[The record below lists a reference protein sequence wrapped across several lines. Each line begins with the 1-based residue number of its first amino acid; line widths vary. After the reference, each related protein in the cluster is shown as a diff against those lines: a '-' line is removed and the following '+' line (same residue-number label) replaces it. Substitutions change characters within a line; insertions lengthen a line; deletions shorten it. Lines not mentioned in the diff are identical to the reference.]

1 MFSNKKKRSQRL
13 IFTSYVFGSSIELLL
28 HEFIQR
34 IACHIKILVRN
45 FDKKNKNMHIGKSKL
60 GSITF
65 KANCGKW
72 KMETE
77 WNWIIRCMV
86 NLHSQHTKKPSR
98 FGICRHINKIKNL
111 IQSKE
116 QSSKIKFSSFCNW
129 QLLSNISYFVF
140 HQYVIS
146 HIFSE
151 NKTDWKL
158 NLYNAALWA
167 T

>member
-1 MFSNKKKRSQRL
+1 LFSNKKKRSQRL

-34 IACHIKILVRN
+34 IACHIKILVRK

-86 NLHSQHTKKPSR
+86 NLHSQDTKKPSR

-111 IQSKE
+111 NP
-116 QSSKIKFSSFCNW
+116 IKRAKFKNQIFVFLQLTITVKHFIFCFSSICNITHLFRKQNW
-129 QLLSNISYFVF
+129 L
-140 HQYVIS
+140 
-146 HIFSE
+146 
-151 NKTDWKL
+151 KT
-158 NLYNAALWA
+158 
-167 T
+167 